1 MPFEL
6 GYNTNGFSHHRLA
19 DAIDILAEIGYS
31 SVALTLDHHALDPFS
46 DGITDEVTA
55 VRQRLQE
62 RNLSCVI
69 ETGAR
74 YLLDPGRRHWP
85 TLLTANS
92 ENRQRRF
99 GFLCRAMRIA
109 ARLDADAVS
118 FWSGAADPAL
128 SEDESWALLIE
139 ACDALLAQAVQH
151 DVWLAFEPEPGMFI
165 ETMDQ
170 FRRLSEALNHP
181 RFGLTLDVGHVHC
194 LDDGKPAQRIR
205 EFAPCLLNVHI
216 EDMRAGDHTHLM
228 FADGDMAFEPIFHA
242 LMDVQYLGSVNV
254 ELSRHSHVAVD
265 TARQA
270 FSFLERL
277 RGHDA

>member
-1 MPFEL
+1 LSFEF
-6 GYNTNGFSHHRLA
+6 GYNTNGFAHHRLT

-55 VRQRLQE
+55 IHRHLQQ

-74 YLLDPGRRHWP
+74 YLLDPERRHWP

-99 GFLCRAMRIA
+99 DFLCRAMRIA

-139 ACDALLAQAVQH
+139 ACDALLARAVQH

-165 ETMDQ
+165 ETMAQ

-194 LDDGKPAQRIR
+194 LGDGEPAQRVR
-205 EFAPCLLNVHI
+205 EFAHCLLNVHL
-216 EDMRAGDHTHLM
+216 EDMKAGEHAHLM
-228 FADGDMAFEPIFHA
+228 FGDGEIAFEPIFEA
-242 LMDVQYLGSVNV
+242 LADVQYLGSVNV
-254 ELSRHSHVAVD
+254 ELSRHSHIAVD
-265 TARQA
+265 AARQA
-270 FSFLERL
+270 FGFLSRYCA
-277 RGHDA
+277 HDA

>member
-1 MPFEL
+1 MSFEL
-6 GYNTNGFSHHRLA
+6 GYNTNGFAHHRLG
-19 DAIDILAEIGYS
+19 DAIDLLAEIGYS
-31 SVALTLDHHALDPFS
+31 SVALTLDHHALDPFA
-46 DGITDEVTA
+46 DEIDDAVT
-55 VRQRLQE
+55 VIRQRLQE

-74 YLLDPGRRHWP
+74 YLLDRGRRHWP

-99 GFLCRAMRIA
+99 DFLCRAMRIA
-109 ARLDADAVS
+109 ARLDAEAVS
-118 FWSGAADPAL
+118 FWSGAADPGL

-139 ACDALLAQAVQH
+139 SCDALLAQAVRH

-170 FRRLSEALNHP
+170 YRRLSEALNHP

-194 LDDGKPAQRIR
+194 LGDGEPAQRIR
-205 EFAPCLLNVHI
+205 EFAPSLLNVHI
-216 EDMRAGDHTHLM
+216 EDMKAGEHTHLM
-228 FADGDMAFEPIFHA
+228 FGDGDMTFKPIFDA
-242 LMDVQYLGSVNV
+242 LADVQYLGSVNV

-265 TARQA
+265 AARQA
-270 FSFLERL
+270 FGFLKRCHT
-277 RGHDA
+277 HDV